1 MSYETE
7 EALMVKGIMR
17 DARRWPIHGD
27 HYTQKDIDEWRKR
40 KKEMEEEKK
49 QNETKTSRI

>member
-17 DARRWPIHGD
+17 DARRWSIHGD

-40 KKEMEEEKK
+40 KQEMEDEEK
-49 QNETKTSRI
+49 QNENKH